1 MLTNL
6 PPASGALTDSPERV
20 VLVDPAGTPIG
31 TADKAVVH
39 TTQTPLHLAFSC
51 YLFDGHGRVLMTR
64 RAGSKATWP
73 GVWTNTCC
81 GHPAPGETARAA
93 VERRLR
99 HELGIAATEL
109 RLALPRFAYRATD
122 AAGIVENEL
131 CPVWV
136 GRVDHVT
143 VDPDPAEVMD
153 LAWVEWDDLTT
164 AAQATP
170 FLLSPWCVLQVR
182 ELAALDQ
189 REELPA

>member
-6 PPASGALTDSPERV
+6 PPTPGAFVHTAERV
-20 VLVDPAGTPIG
+20 VLVDAAGTPVG
-31 TADKAVVH
+31 TASKAEVH

-64 RAGSKATWP
+64 RAVSKATWP

-81 GHPAPGETARAA
+81 GHPTPGEPARAA

-99 HELGIAATEL
+99 HELGITATEL

-136 GRVDHVT
+136 GRADQVALE
-143 VDPDPAEVMD
+143 PDPSEVMD
-153 LAWVEWDDLTT
+153 WAWVEWEGL
-164 AAQATP
+164 AAAARDTP

-182 ELAALDQ
+182 ELAALDR

>member
-31 TADKAVVH
+31 TADKAEVH

-73 GVWTNTCC
+73 GVWTNACC

-99 HELGIAATEL
+99 HELGITATEL

-122 AAGIVENEL
+122 AAGVVENEL

-136 GRVDHVT
+136 GRIEHVA
-143 VDPDPAEVMD
+143 VDPEPAEVMD
-153 LAWVEWDDLTT
+153 WAWVEWDDLTT